1 VAIASLVAWPVAF
14 YGMREWLQDFAYR
27 IDMGPV
33 TFVAGGMLTLAVVLL
48 TVSIQAVKAA
58 LANPVD
64 ALRYE

>member
-1 VAIASLVAWPVAF
+1 
-14 YGMREWLQDFAYR
+14 
-27 IDMGPV
+27 MGPV